1 MTLLQEVVFSGL
13 SLLKKI
19 FMSQFWLYFRLG
31 LNHVLDWQAY
41 DHVLFLIVLVA
52 SYSFTTWRRVL
63 WLVTLFTLGH
73 TLALILSVYEIVK
86 VDSNYVEFLIP
97 VTILATAI
105 FDIATAGKKVR
116 NTNFNILYFTTIFFG
131 LIHGLGFSSYFKM
144 IASGSDSKFLPLV
157 EFALGIEAAQ
167 VIVVLAVLI
176 VSFLFQNVLNVSKRD
191 WILVTASIVAG
202 IVIPILHKSYLAL

>member
-1 MTLLQEVVFSGL
+1 
-13 SLLKKI
+13 
-19 FMSQFWLYFRLG
+19 MSQFWLYFKLG
-31 LNHVLDWQAY
+31 LDHVLDWQAY

-52 SYSFTTWRRVL
+52 SYGFSTWKRVL

-73 TLALILSVYEIVK
+73 TLALFLSVYEIVR

-116 NTNFNILYFTTIFFG
+116 NTNFNILYFTTVFFG

-144 IASGSDSKFLPLV
+144 IAAGSDSKFLPLI

-167 VIVVLAVLI
+167 VIVVLGVMI
-176 VSFLFQNVLNVSKRD
+176 IGFLLQNVFKVSKRD
-191 WILVTASIVAG
+191 WILVTASIVTG
-202 IVIPILHKSYLAL
+202 IVLPILIDSYLAL